1 MFLRNSKPDA
11 VVPPAAAAATR
22 NPASRADPPSIL
34 GNSLHVIGNLNSNG
48 DIQIDGKVD
57 GDIYSATLTV
67 GESALVNGAIFGQHV
82 RIAGT
87 VNGEITAYSIELTET
102 ARVTGDMTHNS
113 LSIKTGA
120 YFQGISKQA
129 NADSLKNINV
139 PKGAAVP
146 AATVAAEETRQTAA

>member
-1 MFLRNSKPDA
+1 MFLRNSKQDVA
-11 VVPPAAAAATR
+11 TSPAAASVTR
-22 NPASRADPPSIL
+22 NPASRVDPPSIL
-34 GNSLHVIGNLNSNG
+34 GNSLHVIGNLNSTG

-67 GESALVNGAIFGQHV
+67 GETALVNGAIFGQHV

-102 ARVTGDMTHNS
+102 AKVTGDMTHNS

-129 NADSLKNINV
+129 NAESLKNLEL
-139 PKGAAVP
+139 PKAAVSP
-146 AATVAAEETRQTAA
+146 AVATVTTSQAV